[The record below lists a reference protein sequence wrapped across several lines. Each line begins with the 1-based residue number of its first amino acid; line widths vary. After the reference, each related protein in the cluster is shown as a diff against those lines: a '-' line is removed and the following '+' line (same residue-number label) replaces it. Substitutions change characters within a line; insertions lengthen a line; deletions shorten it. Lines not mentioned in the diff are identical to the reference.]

1 MSVCVKNKECLSL
14 FRSRGVFIRVAE
26 GAYTPDDD
34 QIRGGAY
41 DPDEYEKALIGG
53 IGGRRKYYSL
63 VIIPSITILP

>member
-1 MSVCVKNKECLSL
+1 MAVCVKNKECLSL

-41 DPDEYEKALIGG
+41 DPDEYEKAR
-53 IGGRRKYYSL
+53 IGGRRKFYSL
-63 VIIPSITILP
+63 VIISSITILP